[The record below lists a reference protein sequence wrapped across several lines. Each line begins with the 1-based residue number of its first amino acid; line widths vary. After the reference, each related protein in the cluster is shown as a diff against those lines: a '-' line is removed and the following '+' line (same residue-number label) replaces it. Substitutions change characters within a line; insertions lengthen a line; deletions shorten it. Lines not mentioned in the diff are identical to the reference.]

1 MTEALDTLALLA
13 ATFLAA
19 LSGVMTGKALVA
31 GTFEARDI
39 IRAFA
44 HRGRHRQR

>member
-1 MTEALDTLALLA
+1 MTEGLDTLALLA

-19 LSGVMTGKALVA
+19 LSGVMTGKALAA
-31 GTFEARDI
+31 GASEARGI
-39 IRAFA
+39 VRALA